1 MVKVCFVRQG
11 DDIWHGFLPA
21 PSVSFNTCLTAGVG
35 VGGLLSAF
43 FILERKTPPNMLKY
57 QGKHEASL
65 VIILNV
71 GSAFGL

>member
-1 MVKVCFVRQG
+1 MTWFSSCSKCFFQYLS
-11 DDIWHGFLPA
+11 HG
-21 PSVSFNTCLTAGVG
+21 GG
-35 VGGLLSAF
+35 GGGGLLSAF